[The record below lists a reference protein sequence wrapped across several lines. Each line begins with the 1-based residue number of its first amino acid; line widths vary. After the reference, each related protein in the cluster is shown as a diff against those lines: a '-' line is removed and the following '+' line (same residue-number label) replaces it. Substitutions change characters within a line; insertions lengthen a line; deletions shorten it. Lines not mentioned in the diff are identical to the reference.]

1 MKKLLV
7 ALMAI
12 CIAFSSLSFTVFAEE
27 ATGDAAT
34 TETTGTT
41 DTTET
46 TETETKTVTDKIGA
60 FYLQGESGAMMMPDG
75 TFATSDYDYQIADIM
90 AKALTGTKKIPFYA
104 FDKEGS
110 VFFDSFAEAYLIS
123 EVKAAEAAG
132 IDFFAYDLH
141 MGYASVNSATNLI
154 RNMNMQLIRHASN
167 FGTKNFGDK
176 VEYAIVLDGDF
187 DAGKSMERNLVVDQY
202 LIRKGYLTAED
213 GRPVVF
219 IRWNEDIQNQIS
231 KLNSTLKKAVKDPT
245 NLKEGVESIY
255 AIALDAPSYDEAIN
269 AGAEAIS
276 WTEGTGK
283 GGAAYA
289 TMTATVEAKWATGT
303 AVIPNVV
310 TGFDKTPLAANPIN
324 IEANKQSGKDKTKA
338 VAYARTGA
346 DDDLVAAATA
356 EELVNH
362 VKNAVAATNKPAN
375 FKAVMIYAWDD
386 FMGGAYLC
394 PTKTDKA
401 YQYDATYLNA
411 LRAYFFA
418 KEDGIGELSV
428 LDNTGRTIITDMKAK
443 TITTMGKDSTGQ
455 VSALEKVD
463 FDGNNLLEPEATPA
477 IEGTEPPV
485 TTDEP
490 NGSEGGMGTGLI
502 IGIAAG
508 AVVIIGAVVGIIVG
522 VSKKKKSE

>member
-27 ATGDAAT
+27 ATGDAAN

-41 DTTET
+41 DT

-60 FYLQGESGAMMMPDG
+60 FYLQGESGARMLPDG
-75 TFATSDYDYQIADIM
+75 SFVTSDYDYQIADIM

-104 FDKEGS
+104 YDKEGK
-110 VFFDSFAEAYLIS
+110 VFFDSFAEAYIVS

-132 IDFFAYDLH
+132 IDFFAYDFH

-154 RNMNMQLIRHASN
+154 QIMNSQLIQHASK
-167 FGTKNFGDK
+167 FGTKTLGDK
-176 VEYAIVLDGDF
+176 VEYAVVLDGQF
-187 DAGKSMERNLVVDQY
+187 DPGKSMERNLVVDQF
-202 LIRKGYLTAED
+202 LTRKGYLTAED

-219 IRWNEDIQNQIS
+219 IKWNEDIQNQIT

-245 NLKEGVESIY
+245 MLKDGVESIF
-255 AIALDAPSYDEAIN
+255 AVALNAPSYDEAIKV
-269 AGAEAIS
+269 GAEAIS

-289 TMTATVEAKWATGT
+289 TMTATVEANWANGT

-324 IEANKQSGKDKTKA
+324 IEANKQSGKDKTKF
-338 VAYARTGA
+338 VAYSRTGA
-346 DDDLVAAATA
+346 ADDSVAAATA

-362 VKNAVAATNKPAN
+362 VKNAVATTNKPAN
-375 FKAVMIYAWDD
+375 FKAVMVYAWDD

-411 LRAYFFA
+411 LRSYFFG
-418 KEDGIGELSV
+418 KDDGIGELSV
-428 LDNTGRTIITDMKAK
+428 LDDTGKTIITDMRAK

-455 VSALEKVD
+455 ISALEKVD
-463 FDGNNLLEPEATPA
+463 FDGNNLLAPEATPA
-477 IEGTEPPV
+477 VEGEETPIN
-485 TTDEP
+485 TDEP
-490 NGSEGGMGTGLI
+490 NENEGGMGTGLI

-508 AVVIIGAVVGIIVG
+508 AVVVIGAVIGIIVG

>member
-41 DTTET
+41 
-46 TETETKTVTDKIGA
+46 ETEDATAEKKVVDAKVGA

-75 TFATSDYDYQIADIM
+75 TFAVSDYDYQIADVM

-104 FDKEGS
+104 YDKEGS

-123 EVKAAEAAG
+123 EIKAAEAAG

-141 MGYASVNSATNLI
+141 MGYASINSATNLI

-167 FGTKNFGDK
+167 YGTKNLGDA

-202 LIRKGYLTAED
+202 LVRKGYLTAED

-219 IRWNEDIQNQIS
+219 IKWNEDIQNQIT
-231 KLNSTLKKAVKDPT
+231 KINSTLKKAVKDPT
-245 NLKEGVESIY
+245 NLKDGVESIF
-255 AIALDAPSYDEAIN
+255 AVALNAPSYDEAIN
-269 AGAEAIS
+269 AGAEAVS

-283 GGAAYA
+283 SGAAYA
-289 TMTATVEAKWATGT
+289 TMTATVEANWANGT
-303 AVIPNVV
+303 AVVPNVV
-310 TGFDKTPLAANPIN
+310 TGFDKTLLASNPIN
-324 IEANKQSGKDKTKA
+324 IEANKQSGKDKTKF

-346 DDDLVAAATA
+346 ADDFVAAATA

-362 VKNAVAATNKPAN
+362 VKNAVATTNKPAN
-375 FKAVMIYAWDD
+375 FPAVMVYAWDD

-411 LRAYFFA
+411 LRAYFYG
-418 KEDGIGELSV
+418 KDDGITELSV
-428 LDNTGRTIITDMKAK
+428 LDDAGKTIITDMRAK

-455 VSALEKVD
+455 ISALEKVD
-463 FDGNNLLEPEATPA
+463 FDGNNLLEAKDPEVAPTTGEPNATP
-477 IEGTEPPV
+477 G
-485 TTDEP
+485 P
-490 NGSEGGMGTGLI
+490 NGGGEEGKTPWGLI
-502 IGIAAG
+502 GGIGG
-508 AVVIIGAVVGIIVG
+508 GVVVVIGAIVGILVA
-522 VSKKKKSE
+522 KKKKSE

>member
-7 ALMAI
+7 VLMAI

-27 ATGDAAT
+27 ATGDAAN
-34 TETTGTT
+34 TETTGNE
-41 DTTET
+41 TTES
-46 TETETKTVTDKIGA
+46 TETETKIVEGKVGA
-60 FYLQGESGAMMMPDG
+60 FYLQGESGAMMLPDG
-75 TFATSDYDYQIADIM
+75 SFTSSDYDYQIADVM
-90 AKALTGTKKIPFYA
+90 AKALTGTKRIPFYA
-104 FDKEGS
+104 YDKEGE

-167 FGTKNFGDK
+167 FGTKNLGDK

-219 IRWNEDIQNQIS
+219 IKWNEDIQNQIT

-245 NLKEGVESIY
+245 NLKEGVESIF
-255 AIALDAPSYDEAIN
+255 AVALNAPSYDEAIKV
-269 AGAEAIS
+269 GAEAIS

-283 GGAAYA
+283 NGAAYT
-289 TMTATVEAKWATGT
+289 TMTATVEANWANGS

-310 TGFDKTPLAANPIN
+310 TGFDKTLLASNPIN
-324 IEANKQSGKDKTKA
+324 VEANKQSGKDKTKF
-338 VAYARTGA
+338 VAYSRTGA
-346 DDDLVAAATA
+346 ADDSVAAATA

-362 VKNAVAATNKPAN
+362 VKNAVATTNKPAN

-394 PTKTDKA
+394 PTKTDKQ

-411 LRAYFFA
+411 LRAYFFG
-418 KEDGIGELSV
+418 KEDGISQLTV
-428 LDNTGRTIITDMKAK
+428 LDDLGQNVITDMREK

-455 VSALEKVD
+455 ISELTKVD
-463 FDGNNLLEPEATPA
+463 FDGNNLLAPA
-477 IEGTEPPV
+477 ETEGPEGTESPANSG
-485 TTDEP
+485 EP
-490 NGSEGGMGTGLI
+490 GGSEGGMGTGLI

-508 AVVIIGAVVGIIVG
+508 AVVVIGAVIGIIVG